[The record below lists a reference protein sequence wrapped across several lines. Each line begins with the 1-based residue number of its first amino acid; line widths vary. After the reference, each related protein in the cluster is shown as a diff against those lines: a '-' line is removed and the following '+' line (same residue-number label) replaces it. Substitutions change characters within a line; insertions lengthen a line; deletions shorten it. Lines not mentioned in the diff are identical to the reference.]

1 MKWWSSRDDVVEW
14 RVETLRVD
22 TELEKVSMEEKEMMK
37 INVSK

>member
-1 MKWWSSRDDVVEW
+1 MVEW

-22 TELEKVSMEEKEMMK
+22 TELEKVSMEEKEMMR